1 MMHIRNHQYWRKTN
15 QIITLKTEYEQL
27 SDEALQAKT
36 VEFRNRLKAG
46 ESLNSL
52 LVEAYAVVCEA
63 DKRVLGLSPYKV
75 QIFGAVA
82 MQFHNVIEMKTG
94 EGKTLT
100 ATMPMY
106 LHGLAGNGNFLIT
119 ANSYLAKRDALNMGR
134 VYRWLGLSVGY
145 NADLH
150 EEENKDEDKDVD
162 QIKYKKEVY
171 ANDIVYTDGGTF
183 GFDYLTNNLVSS
195 ADQQY
200 MPAFE
205 FALIDEIDAV
215 LLDLATTPLV
225 ISGRPKGKSNYPG
238 LADKF
243 IKICEKD
250 IDYALS
256 PDQKNVWFLASGIR
270 KAEKFFKIENIL
282 TEEYS
287 NLYCH
292 LIFALQANKI
302 HLRNRDYIVED
313 DKVILLDKNS
323 GRKMVGMQMQAGIQQ
338 AIETKEGL
346 ENSPQEQVIA
356 TITYQN
362 LFRLF
367 PQLAGMT
374 GTAKGDKQELMQVY
388 RLNVVE
394 VPTNKP
400 SIRKDE
406 PDKVFYTAKAKL
418 MASLDLVKKNYNLGR
433 PVLIETGSLTLSN
446 LYSEMLLQAHIPHS
460 LLNAW
465 SVSQEATMI
474 EIAGQAGMITVSTS
488 LAGRG
493 TDIVLSPEAKKAGGL
508 LVIGTEKMPL
518 KRIDDQLRGRSG
530 RQGQAGTTVFYT
542 SLQDQLVGR
551 YPSKKI
557 ARKVTRHENDKQQ
570 EIPHSNRYRHFFSR
584 LQKSVKYEEQSSRF
598 MVLEYGE
605 IARLQRE
612 AVYQARGQIIK
623 MNQELDQ
630 VVIHSMQKAI
640 KNFLNNEDLTL
651 AEINDF
657 VCDNMTSEFKNES
670 ELASASYNE
679 RERFLNKT
687 ALQALKA
694 KKHTLANEDAWQYYL
709 QLAIVKAIDD
719 AWVDEVDNL
728 EALRSVTA
736 QRTTGQSNPLF
747 EYQKEALASF
757 NRMKE
762 DIMRNIMR
770 NVLCSE
776 VNGSNIKGMRI
787 YFA

>member
-1 MMHIRNHQYWRKTN
+1 MHIRNHRYWHKTD
-15 QIITLKTEYEQL
+15 QIIKLKAEYEQL
-27 SDEALQAKT
+27 SDGDLQAKT
-36 VEFRNRLKAG
+36 AEFRKRIQDGA
-46 ESLNSL
+46 SLNSL

-82 MQFHNVIEMKTG
+82 MQYHNVIEMKTG

-106 LHGLAGNGNFLIT
+106 LHGLSGNGNFLIT
-119 ANSYLAKRDALNMGR
+119 ANGYLAKRDALNMGR

-145 NADLH
+145 NEESKENDDEIAD
-150 EEENKDEDKDVD
+150 
-162 QIKYKKEVY
+162 KKKVY

-195 ADQQY
+195 VTQQF
-200 MPAFE
+200 MPVFR
-205 FALIDEIDAV
+205 FALIDEVDAV
-215 LLDLATTPLV
+215 LLDSATTPLV
-225 ISGRPKGKSNYPG
+225 ISGRPKGKSNFPE

-243 IKICEKD
+243 IKICQENL
-250 IDYALS
+250 DYKLS
-256 PDQKNVWFLASGIR
+256 QDRKNAWFLPDGI
-270 KAEKFFKIENIL
+270 KNAEKFFKVKNIL
-282 TEEYS
+282 SKEYAD
-287 NLYCH
+287 LYCH
-292 LIFALQANKI
+292 LVFALQANK
-302 HLRNRDYIVED
+302 LQVRDRDYIVED
-313 DKVILLDKNS
+313 DEVVLLDKNS
-323 GRKMVGMQMQAGIQQ
+323 GRKMQGMQMQSGIQQ

-346 ENSPQEQVIA
+346 ETSQQDQVIA

-367 PQLAGMT
+367 PQLSGMT
-374 GTAKGDKQELMQVY
+374 GTAKDDKQELMQVY
-388 RLNVVE
+388 RLSVIE

-400 SIRKDE
+400 SVRKDE
-406 PDKVFYTAKAKL
+406 PDKVFYTAKGKL
-418 MASLDLVKKNYNLGR
+418 MASLELVKKSYNQGR
-433 PVLIETGSLTLSN
+433 PVLIEAGSLTLSN

-474 EIAGQAGMITVSTS
+474 KIAGQAGMITVSTS

-493 TDIVLSPEAKKAGGL
+493 TDIVLSPEAKQAGGL
-508 LVIGTEKMPL
+508 LVLGTEKMPL

-530 RQGQAGTTVFYT
+530 RQGQEGTTIFYT

-551 YPSKKI
+551 FPSKRIAKKI
-557 ARKVTRHENDKQQ
+557 ARHEHDEQQ
-570 EIPHSNRYRHFFSR
+570 EIKHSSRYQRFFTR

-612 AVYQARGQIIK
+612 AVYKARGQIIK

-640 KNFLNNEDLTL
+640 KNFLSQVDIDLAT
-651 AEINDF
+651 INDF
-657 VCDNMTSEFKNES
+657 VCDNITSEFKNEAQL
-670 ELASASYNE
+670 ESASDGE
-679 RERFLNKT
+679 RERFLSRT
-687 ALQALKA
+687 ALSVLQT
-694 KKHTLANEDAWQYYL
+694 KKRKIANEDAWQYYL

-736 QRTTGQSNPLF
+736 QRSTGQTNPLF

-757 NRMKE
+757 NRMKD
-762 DIMRNIMR
+762 DIIRNIMR

-776 VNGSNIKGMRI
+776 VSGSSVKGMQI

>member
-1 MMHIRNHQYWRKTN
+1 MHIRNNRYWRKTN
-15 QIITLKTEYEQL
+15 QIVKLKAEYEQL
-27 SDEALQAKT
+27 SDEDLQAKT
-36 VEFRNRLKAG
+36 KEFRKRIQEGA
-46 ESLNSL
+46 SLSSL

-63 DKRVLGLSPYKV
+63 DKRVLGLSPYAV

-82 MQFHNVIEMKTG
+82 MQYHNVIEMKTG

-106 LHGLAGNGNFLIT
+106 LHGLSGSGNFLIT
-119 ANSYLAKRDALNMGR
+119 SNGYLAKRDALNMGR

-145 NADLH
+145 NEET
-150 EEENKDEDKDVD
+150 EEEQD
-162 QIKYKKEVY
+162 QIKQKKVIY
-171 ANDIVYTDGGTF
+171 SNDIVYTDGGTF

-195 ADQQY
+195 ANQQF
-200 MPAFE
+200 MPSFK

-225 ISGRPKGKSNYPG
+225 ISGRPKGKSNYPI

-250 IDYALS
+250 VDYALS
-256 PDQKNVWFLASGIR
+256 PDKKSVWFLAAGIK
-270 KAEKFFKIENIL
+270 KAEKFFKIKNIL
-282 TEEYS
+282 TKEYS
-287 NLYCH
+287 DLYCH

-302 HLRNRDYIVED
+302 QVRNRDYIVED
-313 DKVILLDKNS
+313 NKVILLDRNS
-323 GRKMVGMQMQAGIQQ
+323 GRKMVGMQMQAGVQQ

-356 TITYQN
+356 SITYQN

-374 GTAKGDKQELMQVY
+374 GTAKDDKQELMQVY
-388 RLNVVE
+388 RLNVII

-418 MASLDLVKKNYNLGR
+418 MASLELVKKSYNQGR

-474 EIAGQAGMITVSTS
+474 KIAGQAGMITVSTS

-508 LVIGTEKMPL
+508 LVVGTEKMPL

-530 RQGQAGTTVFYT
+530 RQGQEGTTVFYT

-551 YPSKKI
+551 FPSKKI
-557 ARKVTRHENDKQQ
+557 AKKIARHEDDKQQ
-570 EIPHSNRYRHFFSR
+570 EIKHSGRYRRFFRR

-612 AVYQARGQIIK
+612 AVYKVRGQIIK

-640 KNFLNNEDLTL
+640 KNFLSNEDLSL

-657 VCDNMTSEFKNES
+657 VCDNMTSEFKNET
-670 ELASASYNE
+670 ELETASYNK
-679 RERFLNKT
+679 RERFLNRT
-687 ALQALKA
+687 ALQALQA
-694 KKHTLANEDAWQYYL
+694 KKRKLANEDAWQYYL

-736 QRTTGQSNPLF
+736 QRSTGQTNPLF

-757 NRMKE
+757 NRMKD
-762 DIMRNIMR
+762 DIIRNIMR

-776 VNGSNIKGMRI
+776 VSGSSVKGMQI